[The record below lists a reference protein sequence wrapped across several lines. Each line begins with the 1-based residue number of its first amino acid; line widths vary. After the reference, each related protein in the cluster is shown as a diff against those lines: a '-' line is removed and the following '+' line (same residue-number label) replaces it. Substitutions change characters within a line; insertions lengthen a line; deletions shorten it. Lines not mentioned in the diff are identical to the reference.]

1 MRRALIIAAVVAVPM
16 IAAAAARTPIL
27 AFNRLQ
33 PGAWQLRALDGSPP
47 RRLCIA
53 NGDEFVQL
61 GHPGA
66 ACSRFVLTN
75 EAGLAT
81 IHYTCAGH
89 GYGRTTVKVETP
101 QLVQLDSQGLIDR
114 APFQVA
120 YEGRRVGECGNPSH
134 GR

>member
-1 MRRALIIAAVVAVPM
+1 MRVAAIIAVGLTMPM
-16 IAAAAARTPIL
+16 LAAAVSRTSIL
-27 AFNRLQ
+27 AFDRLQ

-47 RRLCIA
+47 RRICVA
-53 NGDEFVQL
+53 NGDELIQL

-66 ACSRFVLTN
+66 ACSRFVLAN
-75 EAGLAT
+75 DSGLAT
-81 IHYTCAGH
+81 IHYTCTGH

-101 QLVQLDSQGLIDR
+101 ELIQLDSQGLIDR

-120 YEGRRVGECGNPSH
+120 YEGRRIGACGAEAR

>member
-1 MRRALIIAAVVAVPM
+1 MRVAAIIAVGLAVPM
-16 IAAAAARTPIL
+16 LAAAVSRTPIL
-27 AFNRLQ
+27 AFNRIQ

-47 RRLCIA
+47 RRICVA
-53 NGDEFVQL
+53 SGDELIQL

-75 EAGLAT
+75 EAGLA
-81 IHYTCAGH
+81 IINYTCTGH

-101 QLVQLDSQGLIDR
+101 ELIQLDSQGVIDR
-114 APFQVA
+114 APFQVV
-120 YEGRRVGECGNPSH
+120 YEGRRVGECGSAPR

>member
-1 MRRALIIAAVVAVPM
+1 MRVAAAIAIGLAVPVLAAAVS
-16 IAAAAARTPIL
+16 RTPIV

-47 RRLCIA
+47 RRICLA
-53 NGDEFVQL
+53 DGDELIQL

-75 EAGLAT
+75 ETGLAT
-81 IHYTCAGH
+81 IHYTCTGH

-101 QLVQLDSQGLIDR
+101 QLVQVDSQGLIDR
-114 APFQVA
+114 SPFQVT
-120 YEGRRVGECGNPSH
+120 YEGRRVGDCGAAPR

>member
-1 MRRALIIAAVVAVPM
+1 MRLVAIIAAVVTVPLV
-16 IAAAAARTPIL
+16 AAATSRTPIL

-47 RRLCIA
+47 RRICLA
-53 NGDEFVQL
+53 NGDELIQL

-66 ACSRFVLTN
+66 SCSRFVLSN
-75 EAGLAT
+75 EAELAT
-81 IHYTCAGH
+81 IHYTCTGH

-114 APFQVA
+114 SPFQVA
-120 YEGRRVGECGNPSH
+120 YEGRRVGECGNAP
-134 GR
+134 RVR